1 MSLLT
6 LARISY
12 TTYLIVDKRNFCFL
26 SKLIFLPYHIHQE
39 TTSQNPNLNQYK
51 STSTP
56 SLHPQS
62 LNSKPNRLHTKQ
74 HLQVCLFSPFA
85 YSPITIL
92 THVARLSSTMSDFN
106 LPIDYE
112 ATHSH
117 PDASADGDR
126 ANLSNSPN
134 ITYFRHTA

>member
-1 MSLLT
+1 MNLLA
-6 LARISY
+6 LARVSY
-12 TTYLIVDKRNFCFL
+12 TTYLIAYKRNFV
-26 SKLIFLPYHIHQE
+26 QE
-39 TTSQNPNLNQYK
+39 TTTQSPNLNQYK

-56 SLHPQS
+56 SLHSQS
-62 LNSKPNRLHTKQ
+62 LNSIPNRLHTKE

-112 ATHSH
+112 ATRSH
-117 PDASADGDR
+117 PDALADGDR
-126 ANLSNSPN
+126 ANLGKSPN
-134 ITYFRHTA
+134 ITYFRHTTQSHHQASIY